1 MVNATFFQAD
11 RIAFCFFFRDL
22 CENKSECAFLYLSLL
37 FFPLLYAGLGRHSL
51 LEEDKR
57 KKGKWRKIK
66 MSGRERKE
74 RWKKKKNNKAEEEE
88 KRKKGENRDEKNR
101 VIDGKA

>member
-1 MVNATFFQAD
+1 MQHFSKQ
-11 RIAFCFFFRDL
+11 IG
-22 CENKSECAFLYLSLL
+22 LL
-37 FFPLLYAGLGRHSL
+37 FASFSETCAKTKANVHFSIPHFFSSLCCTHAGRGRHSL